1 MSGLRFEM
9 EKMRE
14 VTALL
19 GTTFMLKTDIFEK
32 QKILQRGKIK

>member
-1 MSGLRFEM
+1 MSGFRFKM

-14 VTALL
+14 AFAFL
-19 GTTFMLKTDIFEK
+19 GTTFMLKKDIFEK